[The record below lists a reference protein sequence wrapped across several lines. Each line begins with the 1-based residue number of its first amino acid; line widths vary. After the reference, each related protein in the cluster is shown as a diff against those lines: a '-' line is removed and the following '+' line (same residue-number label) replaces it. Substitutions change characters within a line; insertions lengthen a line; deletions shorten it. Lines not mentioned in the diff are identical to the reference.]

1 MTKKVINNILVLL
14 IIILSLI
21 ATIYGIFSNKTVYE
35 NKSFLTLH
43 EESVVLYGKGLYHND
58 SISMAPQARAQ
69 DIITLIVGI
78 PFLIISLFLSN
89 KGSLRGKLL
98 LTGTIGYFL
107 YTYISYSF
115 LMTYNIF
122 FLIYVILMSAS
133 FFCFVINITS
143 SEFKNLEKHF
153 KQSFPRKYIGI
164 FTIAGGAFPF
174 FMWTS
179 MILSSFGIVPPVLEH
194 YSTLVIQAMDLGF
207 VVPVAILSGT
217 LLIKNKSLGYLLAS
231 IVIIKCT
238 TLLLALTMMIIF
250 MILSGV
256 SVPII
261 QIIIFPLLAIMCVF
275 NFYILLKSIV
285 EIKGLTSA

>member
-21 ATIYGIFSNKTVYE
+21 VTTYGIFSNKTVYE

-58 SISMAPQARAQ
+58 SISMASQARAQ
-69 DIITLIVGI
+69 DIITLIIGI

-89 KGSLRGKLL
+89 KDSLRGKLL

-133 FFCFVINITS
+133 LFCFVINITS

-153 KQSFPRKYIGI
+153 KQNFPRKYIGI
-164 FTIAGGAFPF
+164 FAIAGGAFPF

-179 MILSSFGIVPPVLEH
+179 MILSSFRTVPAVLEH

-207 VVPVAILSGT
+207 IVPAAILSGT

-238 TLLLALTMMIIF
+238 TLLLALTMMIVF
-250 MILSGV
+250 MISSGV

-261 QIIIFPLLAIMCVF
+261 QIIVFPILAIMCIF
-275 NFYILLKSIV
+275 NLYILLKSIV
-285 EIKGLTSA
+285 EIKGQTSA